1 MFGLT
6 VANDNRPYKLSLTCP
21 TEHNHDD
28 IVAKRN
34 FNFTKSL
41 YGRFNTIGYTG
52 SLDKVN
58 ILEKKKKKVKNDANS
73 TKNRVLYVDKSQNN
87 LTKQKEEIEEKI
99 ENIQKLKQLKRER
112 QRIRKYKYHLYINAK
127 IIQRAWKKS
136 RISMKQNAVAL
147 IISMIKKHQYKRA
160 ISVGATAASIIKR
173 FAIYASLRY
182 IAYKEGLLRKGIEKM
197 LSNQLSTNFINNDI
211 IPTIVSHVVSVSVA
225 KHKKSNKIITTS
237 NKTKSGNDKRRQSF
251 SYKSTPKGKNVKNI
265 SGKSFDGN
273 VSAFLT
279 EAKIETSIL
288 NAAQKCNIT
297 NSNGVSSKIVNSG
310 IKAEI
315 LTDLMVT
322 PKHANS
328 NNNNDSNGK
337 NLNNGIKSPKN
348 SSSSYVQSSGSS
360 DKDSSVQC
368 YVNISSNSSTSTK
381 SNSSTSNN
389 NNTSEIT
396 KNNTVNNPYN
406 ANLRV
411 NIPGSVN
418 NDSSNQKYV
427 GAKLE
432 KSVQYSK
439 STPTLDV
446 MSSNKSTK
454 VFENFDT
461 TTSQKHSN
469 NNGNNNTTTKLSL
482 NEDKKGKKVKT
493 ILSKNVKF
501 NELPTGVLPPLK
513 PKVPSLS
520 ELHIVKSKEELQKDL
535 EKREKEYEIRE
546 KELERE
552 LLRRQLYK
560 DEKLMKERE
569 LRIKVVESRKLEKDR
584 EDREKEL
591 ELAEIQRQK
600 DEKKKQYINN
610 IMKLQLERA
619 KIIIDKQKQLNSV
632 RKLKVDEDNRYL
644 FLYLNLYIHLTHI
657 IYK

>member
-52 SLDKVN
+52 SLNKVN
-58 ILEKKKKKVKNDANS
+58 ILEKKKKKVKNYANM
-73 TKNRVLYVDKSQNN
+73 TKDRVLNGDKSQEN
-87 LTKQKEEIEEKI
+87 LAKQKEEIEEKI
-99 ENIQKLKQLKRER
+99 ENIKKLKQLKRER

-147 IISMIKKHQYKRA
+147 IISMIKNHQYKRA

-225 KHKKSNKIITTS
+225 KHKKGNKIITSS
-237 NKTKSGNDKRRQSF
+237 NKTKSGNDKRRQSI

-279 EAKIETSIL
+279 EAKIETSII
-288 NAAQKCNIT
+288 NAAQKSNII
-297 NSNGVSSKIVNSG
+297 NPNGVSSKIVNSG
-310 IKAEI
+310 LKAEI
-315 LTDLMVT
+315 LTDLTVI

-348 SSSSYVQSSGSS
+348 SSNSSYVQSSASS
-360 DKDSSVQC
+360 DKDSSAQG
-368 YVNISSNSSTSTK
+368 YVNISSNSSTRIK

-396 KNNTVNNPYN
+396 KTNTVINTYN

-411 NIPGSVN
+411 NIPEYTN
-418 NDSSNQKYV
+418 NAPSNQKYV

-439 STPTLDV
+439 STPTLDMV
-446 MSSNKSTK
+446 SSNKSTK
-454 VFENFDT
+454 AIENFDT
-461 TTSQKHSN
+461 TTAQKHSN
-469 NNGNNNTTTKLSL
+469 NNRNNNTPTKLSL
-482 NEDKKGKKVKT
+482 NEDKTGKKVKT

-501 NELPTGVLPPLK
+501 NELPIGVLPPLK

-520 ELHIVKSKEELQKDL
+520 ELHIVKSKDELQKEL
-535 EKREKEYEIRE
+535 EKREKVYEIRE

-619 KIIIDKQKQLNSV
+619 KIIIDKQKQLNSI

-644 FLYLNLYIHLTHI
+644 FLYLNLYISFDSHHL
-657 IYK
+657 